1 MNKNTK
7 IDEQKSNQRFTG
19 KVAEHLYFSLDQ
31 RRPVLIEIGRPNAG
45 GIEVFL
51 KSAELPHPVRGFIP
65 NSHKGHTQAPL
76 AGTLTEVL
84 ITQVVRRNGKFEFV
98 ASLKDI
104 VQIKGAQ
111 RIRKGDTVNGQI
123 ARTVGGGL
131 ILDISGENSL
141 LEEAGSA
148 ETFMGLTAY
157 IPFRE
162 VGKIRPEVGEAVTA
176 TVVSSNP
183 TTGSIQAS
191 IKEHKSK
198 AFWGSATVGLTLEG
212 TVLNEAISK
221 SFGGFGWFVD
231 LGGVDGLLHR
241 SELERGQAFE
251 PGYKIEVEILDLDF
265 DNNRIALG
273 LANQPPRAARPADFT
288 ERENRGGHNR
298 HRNHFGGSGR
308 GARRA
313 ASGRGGRYSSATRFY
328 EERNYQQYLPA
339 VKSLSTLSDAFGN
352 AGIRAE
358 DYN

>member
-7 IDEQKSNQRFTG
+7 IDEQKSSQRFTG
-19 KVAEHLYFSLDQ
+19 NVAEHLYFSLDQ

-76 AGTLTEVL
+76 AGTLTDVL
-84 ITQVVRRNGKFEFV
+84 ITQVVRRNGKLEFV
-98 ASLKDI
+98 ASLKEI

-111 RIRKGDTVNGQI
+111 RICKGDTVNGQI
-123 ARTVGGGL
+123 ARTVGGGY

-141 LEEAGSA
+141 LGEADSTA
-148 ETFMGLTAY
+148 TFQGLTAY

-162 VGKIRPEVGEAVTA
+162 VGKIRPEVGETVTA

-198 AFWGSATVGLTLEG
+198 AFWASATVGLTVEG
-212 TVLNEAISK
+212 TVLNEASSK

-241 SELERGQAFE
+241 SELERGQVFE
-251 PGYKIEVEILDLDF
+251 PGDKVEVEILDLDF

-273 LANQPPRAARPADFT
+273 LANQPPRAARPAEFT
-288 ERENRGGHNR
+288 ERENRGGQNR
-298 HRNHFGGSGR
+298 HRNHFGGG
-308 GARRA
+308 
-313 ASGRGGRYSSATRFY
+313 GRGGRAASAGRGRHSSATRFY
-328 EERNYQQYLPA
+328 EERNFQQYLPPTQ
-339 VKSLSTLSDAFGN
+339 SLSTLSDAFAN